1 MPGRQAHSPSLGPVP
16 QRSCSSHP
24 APRSGRPSVEGARW
38 RVAVHCGAVRRGA
51 ARCGAA
57 QCVAVRRG
65 AVRCASASGWRA
77 CCLTLVRVDGADVC
91 AGLET
96 SVVEGEARIVV
107 VRNVPERER
116 GFVVSA
122 VLWCQ
127 RQRQSLCP
135 RAVWSH
141 PNCDPEIIPC
151 VKQTHADAFSAI
163 SVSRLA

>member
-1 MPGRQAHSPSLGPVP
+1 MPSAFKMPGRQAHSPSLGPVP

-38 RVAVHCGAVRRGA
+38 RVAVHCGAVR
-51 ARCGAA
+51 
-57 QCVAVRRG
+57 
-65 AVRCASASGWRA
+65 CASASGWRA

-96 SVVEGEARIVV
+96 SVVEGEGRIVV

-141 PNCDPEIIPC
+141 PNCDPEIIPW